1 MNDYENLLAGYQ
13 RFRAGSYRAQRER
26 YDDLAQAQHPKI
38 MVVACSDSRVDPTIV
53 FDSGPGEIF
62 VLRNIANLVPP
73 LDEIHGQ
80 SSVAAALEF
89 AVNVLEIEDL
99 VIFGHVRCG
108 GIEASLAHTHDHD
121 SDDGPKLEHVATWME
136 MISPARAL
144 VLKAAEIHPDIDRHR
159 ALEQGAVRLSLDNL
173 MTYPFVKEAVA
184 AGTLRLHGMIFDV
197 ADGSL
202 KELEPGGTFTL
213 VNYTP
218 PSADEEGTASA

>member
-1 MNDYENLLAGYQ
+1 MEDYKNLIAGYQ
-13 RFRAGSYRAQRER
+13 RFRSGSYRQQRER

-89 AVNVLEIEDL
+89 AINVLKIEDL
-99 VIFGHVRCG
+99 VVFGHVRCG
-108 GIEASLAHTHDHD
+108 GIAASLAQTHDQK
-121 SDDGPKLEHVATWME
+121 SNDGPRLEHVATWME
-136 MISPARAL
+136 MINPARDL

-173 MTYPFVKEAVA
+173 MTYPFVKKAVSSKS
-184 AGTLRLHGMIFDV
+184 LRLHGMIFDV

-202 KELEPGGTFTL
+202 KVMEPGGAFTT
-213 VNYTP
+213 VPYK
-218 PSADEEGTASA
+218 ASATQKA